1 MATKWKNKYKKVIFF
16 LMASSL
22 LFSSLSSFFCGF
34 PYCIHLCILHD
45 REYNMYMYISI
56 IWYIGWFSI
65 IWILFLILFAPL
77 YSPSHQSQLMSFPT
91 PPFPCNNITNLGSWA
106 ETEKLKYHV
115 LSEIR
120 WLWHYSHYPS
130 IPLYTISWSERFSSN
145 SLYVKWSVI
154 MKVDFKHIQV

>member
-34 PYCIHLCILHD
+34 PYCIHLCILYD

-106 ETEKLKYHV
+106 ETEKLKKSCAIRNQV
-115 LSEIR
+115 IVTLFTLSI
-120 WLWHYSHYPS
+120 YPS
-130 IPLYTISWSERFSSN
+130 VHNQLIRTLFEQQ
-145 SLYVKWSVI
+145 LVC
-154 MKVDFKHIQV
+154 